1 MQYLYNEVAF
11 SLHDRTRATINF
23 KVIKRDGSE
32 VEIWSNKVYLYKIA
46 YSNSKFSSIFI
57 VKTLKLS
64 SS

>member
-32 VEIWSNKVYLYKIA
+32 VEI
-46 YSNSKFSSIFI
+46 
-57 VKTLKLS
+57 
-64 SS
+64 